1 MSTTARRWAA
11 AAFGFGLVSG
21 PALWRAFDGFHRR
34 TGDAVLRGLGYAAG
48 FVLCWLLFALLAP
61 RVFEIPRR
69 RALVLTAVVLLGG
82 GVLWLLPE
90 GWSLQGH
97 GWAGAAI
104 WLGYTL
110 PAPLVALAI
119 FPGGSRRWR
128 VGVPAALLALAPAWP
143 TLLHLDA
150 SYERHRMEPAVQSRL
165 VLPHVPGYR
174 ISMVRRSPMSRV
186 AVIDIGYTAFGE
198 VDNSGDSDLIVSEW
212 AWSPTTAG
220 CVGVESIERQPP
232 VQGCEQLPGSLQKL
246 TTLGGT
252 TLIGR
257 FGDLGI
263 ALYAP
268 YPWTGEVSMPFPPA
282 KLETLFASLHPI
294 GDHDVLELAAL

>member
-1 MSTTARRWAA
+1 MSAPAHRWAA

-21 PALWRAFDGFHRR
+21 PALWRTVEGFHGR
-34 TGDAVLRGLGYAAG
+34 TGNAVFRGPGYAAG
-48 FVLCWLLFALLAP
+48 FVMCWFLFALLTTRA
-61 RVFEIPRR
+61 FGLSRR
-69 RALVLTAVVLLGG
+69 RAFVLAAVVLVCG

-97 GWAGAAI
+97 GWAGVGI

-119 FPGGSRRWR
+119 FRGASWRWR
-128 VGVPAALLALAPAWP
+128 VGVPAALLALALAWP
-143 TLLHLDA
+143 SLLHLDA
-150 SYERHRMEPAVQSRL
+150 SYERHRMDPEVQNL
-165 VLPHVPGYR
+165 VLPHVSGYG
-174 ISMVRRSPMSRV
+174 ISMFRRSPMSRV
-186 AVIDIGYTAFGE
+186 AMIDVGYTAFGE

-212 AWSPTTAG
+212 AWNPAESGCAG
-220 CVGVESIERQPP
+220 LESIERQPP
-232 VQGCEQLPGSLQKL
+232 VQGCEQLPSSRQKL
-246 TTLGGT
+246 TTAGGT

-257 FGDLGI
+257 YGDLGV

-268 YPWTGEVSMPFPPA
+268 YSWTGEVSMPFPPT

-294 GDHDVLELAAL
+294 DDHGVLELAAL

>member
-1 MSTTARRWAA
+1 MSAPAHRWAA

-21 PALWRAFDGFHRR
+21 PALWRTFDGFHRR
-34 TGDAVLRGLGYAAG
+34 TGEAVFRGLGYAAG
-48 FVLCWLLFALLAP
+48 FVLCWMLFALLTT

-97 GWAGAAI
+97 GWVGVGI

-110 PAPLVALAI
+110 PAPLVALAF
-119 FPGGSRRWR
+119 FPDGSRRWQ
-128 VGVPAALLALAPAWP
+128 VGVPAALLALALAWP
-143 TLLHLDA
+143 PLLHLDA
-150 SYERHRMEPAVQSRL
+150 SYERHRMAPEVQNL
-165 VLPHVPGYR
+165 VLPHVPGYG
-174 ISMVRRSPMSRV
+174 ISMFRRSPMSHV
-186 AVIDIGYTAFGE
+186 AMIDIGYTAFGE

-212 AWSPTTAG
+212 AWSPATAG
-220 CVGVESIERQPP
+220 CAGLESIERQPP
-232 VQGCEQLPGSLQKL
+232 VQGCEQLPGTRQKL
-246 TTLGGT
+246 TTAGGT
-252 TLIGR
+252 TVIGR
-257 FGDLGI
+257 CGALEI